1 MRLITAIIQPD
12 KLDDVI
18 EAVTGAGAR
27 GLTVTEVRGFGQQY
41 GQLTAS
47 ARARREA
54 VLLAKTRVDVV
65 VSDEQAGAVTAAVAK
80 CAHTGSI
87 GDGKIWV
94 ADVDSVVR
102 VRTGER
108 DRDAV

>member
-12 KLDDVI
+12 KLGEVI
-18 EAVTGAGAR
+18 ESVTDQGAH

-41 GQLTAS
+41 GHLTAA
-47 ARARREA
+47 ARASQQA
-54 VLLAKTRVDVV
+54 VLLPKVRVDVV
-65 VSDEQAGAVTAAVAK
+65 VSDEAARAVTAAIAK

>member
-12 KLDDVI
+12 KLDAII
-18 EAVTGAGAR
+18 EAVTSEGAR
-27 GLTVTEVRGFGQQY
+27 GLTVTEVRGFGEQY
-41 GQLTAS
+41 GHLTDA
-47 ARARREA
+47 ARAEYPA
-54 VLLAKTRVDVV
+54 VLLPKIRIDTV
-65 VSDEQAGAVTAAVAK
+65 VSDENARAVTAAIAK
-80 CAHTGSI
+80 AAHTGSI

>member
-1 MRLITAIIQPD
+1 MRLITAIIQPE

-18 EAVTGAGAR
+18 RAATGEGAR
-27 GLTVTEVRGFGQQY
+27 GLTVTEVRGFGEQY
-41 GQLTAS
+41 GHPTAA
-47 ARARREA
+47 ARAGHEA
-54 VLLAKTRVDVV
+54 VLLAKIRVDIV
-65 VSDEQAGAVTAAVAK
+65 VSDEAAQAVTTAIAK
-80 CAHTGSI
+80 SAHTGLI

>member
-12 KLDDVI
+12 KLDEVI
-18 EAVTGAGAR
+18 GAVTSEGAR
-27 GLTVTEVRGFGQQY
+27 GLTATEVRGFGEQY
-41 GQLTAS
+41 GHLTAG
-47 ARARREA
+47 ARAGHEA
-54 VLLAKTRVDVV
+54 VLLPKIRVDIV
-65 VSDEQAGAVTAAVAK
+65 VSDENARVVTAAIVK
-80 CAHTGSI
+80 TAHTGSI